1 MNTYESV
8 PAMNRKG
15 VPDRQTLGHMT
26 DRFMYFFLGLRKGE
40 IRRRIATLR
49 SHHPDESP
57 QELARRLIAIQTPLS
72 LVGGALLQVPVFV
85 PAIGTPLK
93 LLGLA
98 SGTAVMMRMHMAMLL
113 EIAHLFDR
121 DIDDVA
127 RVKEMVAVMAATGL
141 TSAMPFLFKRFSLKP
156 AYAMIS
162 GGMTASTIS
171 ELVGEAAIRYYS
183 IEKAREEALV
193 LSSGGAGV
201 DEAMGAVTS

>member
-1 MNTYESV
+1 MDTYQTVLSV
-8 PAMNRKG
+8 NRQG
-15 VPDRQTLGHMT
+15 IPDRQTLGHMT

-40 IRRRIATLR
+40 IRRRVATLR

-57 QELARRLIAIQTPLS
+57 QELARRLIAIQAPLS
-72 LVGGALLQVPVFV
+72 LMGGTLLQVPVFI

-98 SGTAVMMRMHMAMLL
+98 SGTAVMMRMHMALLL
-113 EIAHLFDR
+113 EIAHLFER

-127 RVKEMVAVMAATGL
+127 RVKEMAAVIAATGL
-141 TSAMPFLFKRFSLKP
+141 TSGIPFLFKRFSLKP

-171 ELVGEAAIRYYS
+171 ELIGEAAIRYYS
-183 IEKAREEALV
+183 IEKAREEALA
-193 LSSGGAGV
+193 LSSGS
-201 DEAMGAVTS
+201 DETAVADAPAS